1 MKNELPEKWKEF
13 KVNGTT
19 EMYDDN
25 GNYCVGT
32 IADHVKRLIKQQNA
46 LVDYCAEL
54 RDKYQYMKDQ
64 YFVLREQYGADGP
77 KSTED
82 EPQFGEVGH
91 VFKPVLKFTED
102 EPPTT
107 VMDTLD
113 NPCIR
118 CADFNTPMD
127 HDPCLSCAPK
137 HKNFTLEKETGAE
150 HSRRLDK
157 ECMDHRGPFAE
168 CMDKYE

>member
-1 MKNELPEKWKEF
+1 MKNKLPEKFGIAHMPNDLSME
-13 KVNGTT
+13 
-19 EMYDDN
+19 
-25 GNYCVGT
+25 VGRF
-32 IADHVKRLIKQQNA
+32 IADIHSKVDAVI
-46 LVDYCAEL
+46 DYCAEL